1 MDNDRYLEAVCH
13 IREHHLEQRITIHH
27 HDALTFDTQLLQ
39 HAPYD
44 CLFIDA
50 AKAQYQKFF
59 EKYVPFVKED
69 GIIVVD
75 NLDFMG
81 WFLILIIL
89 KIEIQDNLLKK
100 SKDLKIGFF
109 NMRIMMLNTML
120 LEMAY
125 VLFKER
131 IKNEVNIIIKS

>member
-1 MDNDRYLEAVCH
+1 MMMVTHVDDLKVETIELDNDRYLEAVCH

-59 EKYVPFVKED
+59 
-69 GIIVVD
+69 
-75 NLDFMG
+75 
-81 WFLILIIL
+81 
-89 KIEIQDNLLKK
+89 
-100 SKDLKIGFF
+100 
-109 NMRIMMLNTML
+109 
-120 LEMAY
+120 
-125 VLFKER
+125 
-131 IKNEVNIIIKS
+131 